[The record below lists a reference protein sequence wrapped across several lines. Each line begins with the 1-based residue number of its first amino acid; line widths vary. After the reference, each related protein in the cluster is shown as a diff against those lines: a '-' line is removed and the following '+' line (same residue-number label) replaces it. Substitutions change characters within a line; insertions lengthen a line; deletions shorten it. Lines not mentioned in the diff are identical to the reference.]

1 MQKYSCYKLLKR
13 DLSKYLNISLLIYF
27 KHGTLRNYEFLL
39 DFTLTLQT
47 KIPELF
53 PVVIAIRPV
62 RTKSYLCHF
71 ESEKKFMKQN
81 YKDAAEKYFFFSLLE
96 NEKI

>member
-1 MQKYSCYKLLKR
+1 
-13 DLSKYLNISLLIYF
+13 
-27 KHGTLRNYEFLL
+27 
-39 DFTLTLQT
+39 LQT